1 MSCPVVRDYV
11 FSEHARWEMER
22 RGISKNQV
30 DQVLGEP
37 EQMQEDRPGRCVYQS
52 RLPFGVSLYLVR
64 VFVDIDRF
72 PAEVV
77 TVYRTSQIRK
87 YWR

>member
-1 MSCPVVRDYV
+1 MSCPVVREYV
-11 FSEHARWEMER
+11 LTAHASWELER
-22 RGISKNQV
+22 RGISKEQV
-30 DQVLGEP
+30 DEVLTAP
-37 EQMQEDRPGRCVYQS
+37 EQMEQDRPGRCVYQS
-52 RLPFGVSLYLVR
+52 RLPFGALIYLVR
-64 VFVDIDRF
+64 VFVDIDRS